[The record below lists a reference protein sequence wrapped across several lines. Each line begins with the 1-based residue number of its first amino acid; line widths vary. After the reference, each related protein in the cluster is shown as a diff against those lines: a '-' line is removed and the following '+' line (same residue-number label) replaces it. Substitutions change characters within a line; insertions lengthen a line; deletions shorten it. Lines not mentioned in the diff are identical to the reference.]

1 MTKPS
6 LQRDKVTSALREDAE
21 TPRIVDAAVAEFHEE
36 HRDEKLAPLV
46 VVVPAL
52 NEEPS
57 IGPVVDE
64 VPDTICD
71 LPVQVLVVDDGS
83 TDATSATAREH
94 GALVCRLGKNR
105 GQGTAFRTG
114 YRIAREGGARY
125 VATLDADGQ
134 WDPSDLPAMVEL
146 LESDHADMVLG

>member
-1 MTKPS
+1 MTDLRASQPGKR
-6 LQRDKVTSALREDAE
+6 RDKITSALREDAE
-21 TPRIVDAAVAEFHEE
+21 TPRIVDAAVAEFHER
-36 HRDEKLAPLV
+36 HGAEKLAPLI

-83 TDATSATAREH
+83 SDATSDKAREH
-94 GALVCRLGKNR
+94 GALVCRLGRNR

-125 VATLDADGQ
+125 VATLDADG
-134 WDPSDLPAMVEL
+134 
-146 LESDHADMVLG
+146 